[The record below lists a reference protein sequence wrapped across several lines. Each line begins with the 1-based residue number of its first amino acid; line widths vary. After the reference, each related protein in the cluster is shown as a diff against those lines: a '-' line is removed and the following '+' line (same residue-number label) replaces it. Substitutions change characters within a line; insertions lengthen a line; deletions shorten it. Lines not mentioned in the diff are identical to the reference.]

1 VAGPDYAGGQLV
13 DRLARVVR
21 EMLEILPRL
30 GGVLPTPAEVTAV
43 RQRIVTALP
52 VILNLADEAGAE
64 VATGGVDTHAA
75 IAAGGRAVR
84 IAYRLPPH
92 LRGAPAASRPAPPA
106 GGAARPGAPP
116 WRRAAGRMRGGSS
129 RGRSRP
135 PWQTSR
141 PRSAPGWT
149 SRSACSRPGT

>member
-84 IAYRLPPH
+84 IAYRL
-92 LRGAPAASRPAPPA
+92 AAIC
-106 GGAARPGAPP
+106 G
-116 WRRAAGRMRGGSS
+116 
-129 RGRSRP
+129 GRSAHSWP
-135 PWQTSR
+135 QLPEAIQ
-141 PRSAPGWT
+141 A
-149 SRSACSRPGT
+149 A